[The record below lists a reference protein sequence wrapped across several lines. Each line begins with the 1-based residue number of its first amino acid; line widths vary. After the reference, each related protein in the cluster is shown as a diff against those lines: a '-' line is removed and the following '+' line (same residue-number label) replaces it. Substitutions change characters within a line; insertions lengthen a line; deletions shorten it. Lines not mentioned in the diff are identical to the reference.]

1 MSLSSQQFNQIKEL
15 LVTELAPS
23 LLFLFGSKAKGGFR
37 EDSDL
42 DLAYLSD
49 QDITE
54 YDQYML
60 AQKLAKLSGHEVD
73 LIIYFDFL

>member
-1 MSLSSQQFNQIKEL
+1 MFLSSHQLKEVL
-15 LVTELAPS
+15 LAELS
-23 LLFLFGSKAKGGFR
+23 HYLLFLFGSKAKGTFR